1 MHLND
6 RDVEEI
12 LRLLQATNFD
22 ELRLETGSLKLVL
35 RRSGAATRDP
45 ADEAGAAPR
54 DAPPARP
61 LAGCAS
67 SDPPPSAPAAH
78 GDAGNAADSG
88 LVDVRAPLLGTFYRA
103 PKPGAAPFVEV
114 GARVE
119 PETIVC
125 IVEVMKLMTSVPACV
140 AGEVVEVLASDGE
153 LVEYGQTVVRIRPA
167 RA

>member
-1 MHLND
+1 MHLTD

-12 LRLLQATNFD
+12 LRLLQATSFD
-22 ELRLETGSLKLVL
+22 ELHLETGSLKLVL
-35 RRSGAATRDP
+35 RRSGAAARDP
-45 ADEAGAAPR
+45 AGEAAAAPR
-54 DAPPARP
+54 PAAPARP
-61 LAGCAS
+61 VAGSAS
-67 SDPPPSAPAAH
+67 SDAPAPAAH
-78 GDAGNAADSG
+78 GDAGNAADPG

-119 PETIVC
+119 AETIVC
-125 IVEVMKLMTSVPACV
+125 IVEVMKLMTSVPAGV
-140 AGEVVEVLASDGE
+140 AGEVVEVFASDGE

>member
-1 MHLND
+1 MHLTD

-12 LRLLQATNFD
+12 LRLLQATSFD

-35 RRSGAATRDP
+35 RRSGAAARDP

-54 DAPPARP
+54 AALSDRPVAGSALSDAPPP
-61 LAGCAS
+61 AS
-67 SDPPPSAPAAH
+67 AAQ
-78 GDAGNAADSG
+78 GDAGGAADPT
-88 LVDVRAPLLGTFYRA
+88 LVEVRAPLLGTFYRA

-114 GARVE
+114 GGRVDA
-119 PETIVC
+119 ETIVC
-125 IVEVMKLMTSVPACV
+125 IVEVMKLMTSVPAGV

-153 LVEYGQTVVRIRPA
+153 LVEYGQPVVRIRPA